1 MAPKKGKKKT
11 PVRKKKRPTRKKPV
25 GSHLARSI
33 ISLAVLLVLVGVAGV
48 AARHLLARKMP
59 APVPTP
65 VHTKLNIYQI
75 KQPPKIPVYEIY
87 PKTEIDPSFDK
98 NRLIA
103 RKIVPDTPPVAPVKK
118 SKRSRKPTLPKVA
131 IIIDDI
137 GYDPKIV
144 DLFLSIDAPLTF
156 SVLPFSP
163 YQKKVI
169 SKVRTKNSEIML
181 HLPMEP
187 VEYPQVNPGPGALLT
202 SMTAQE
208 LSNQLNDALDAIP
221 GAVGINN
228 HMGSRLTTDS
238 DQMGRVMKILKQ
250 RGLFFIDSRT
260 SYETVSRELARSL
273 QLPYAQRKVFLDNNT
288 SPEKIKIQLDKLI
301 QYARKQG
308 EAVGIAHPHEET
320 FRVLAREIPKLKQ
333 QIRFVPASSMVHVIG
348 G

>member
-1 MAPKKGKKKT
+1 MTPKKGKRKA
-11 PVRKKKRPTRKKPV
+11 PVQKKKPTRKKSI

-48 AARHLLARKMP
+48 AGRHLLPRKMP
-59 APVPTP
+59 ASVPAPVL
-65 VHTKLNIYQI
+65 TKLKKHPV
-75 KQPPKIPVYEIY
+75 KQPAKVPVYEIY
-87 PKTEIDPSFDK
+87 PKNEVHPSFDK
-98 NRLIA
+98 NRPMS
-103 RKIVPDTPPVAPVKK
+103 RKIVPEIPPVVPVEKQIK
-118 SKRSRKPTLPKVA
+118 PRKPTLPKVA

-144 DLFLSIDAPLTF
+144 DHFLSIDAPLTF

-169 SKVRTKNSEIML
+169 RKVRAKKCEIML

-187 VEYPQVNPGPGALLT
+187 VEYPQVNPGPGALLI

-208 LSNQLNDALDAIP
+208 LSNHLNDALDAIP
-221 GAVGINN
+221 GAVGVNN

-238 DQMGRVMKILKQ
+238 DQMRRVLKILKQ

-260 SYETVSRELARSL
+260 SYETVSRKLARNL
-273 QLPYAQRKVFLDNNT
+273 KLPYAQRKIFLDNNT
-288 SPEKIKIQLDKLI
+288 SPQKIRTQLKQLI
-301 QYARKQG
+301 RYAMKQG

-333 QIRFVPASSMVHVIG
+333 QIRFVPASSMVHIIG

>member
-1 MAPKKGKKKT
+1 M
-11 PVRKKKRPTRKKPV
+11 
-25 GSHLARSI
+25 
-33 ISLAVLLVLVGVAGV
+33 
-48 AARHLLARKMP
+48 ARK
-59 APVPTP
+59 V
-65 VHTKLNIYQI
+65 
-75 KQPPKIPVYEIY
+75 
-87 PKTEIDPSFDK
+87 
-98 NRLIA
+98 
-103 RKIVPDTPPVAPVKK
+103 VPDIPPVVPVEKQKK
-118 SKRSRKPTLPKVA
+118 QRKPTLPKVA

-144 DLFLSIDAPLTF
+144 DHFLSIDAPLTF

-169 SKVRTKNSEIML
+169 GKIRAKKCEIML

-187 VEYPQVNPGPGALLT
+187 VEYPKVNPGPGALLI

-221 GAVGINN
+221 GAVGVNN
-228 HMGSRLTTDS
+228 HMGSRLTADS
-238 DQMGRVMKILKQ
+238 DQMRRVLKILKQ

-260 SYETVSRELARSL
+260 SYDTVSRELARNL
-273 QLPYAQRKVFLDNNT
+273 KLPYAQRKIFLDNNT
-288 SPEKIKIQLDKLI
+288 SPQKIRIQLKQLI
-301 QYARKQG
+301 RYARKRG

-333 QIRFVPASSMVHVIG
+333 QIRFVPASSMVHIIG